1 MERLSWKSLIVILAV
16 LGGVAMALP
25 TPAQT
30 RYQSCGWWHGNR
42 IPAQYR
48 VTEQQ
53 ARKMEETFAKYEK
66 KLAPITDK
74 LASKRLDLDT
84 ALLRSDAPASEVTT
98 LRREVRELEDQ
109 VGDLQAEANAAAAQV
124 LTPAQRA
131 YFGNAFDLFDQ
142 AGGWS
147 CPWDCS
153 WAGRRTS
160 GSLHAIGVQGTWEHG
175 SGWDRCCR

>member
-1 MERLSWKSLIVILAV
+1 MERLSWKNLAVVLAV

-25 TPAQT
+25 APAQT
-30 RYQSCGWWHGNR
+30 RYQGCGWWHGNQS
-42 IPAQYR
+42 PAQYR

-53 ARKMEETFAKYEK
+53 AQKMEEIFAKYEK
-66 KLAPITDK
+66 KVAPIEDK

-84 ALLRSDAPASEVTT
+84 ALLRSDAPASELTT
-98 LRREVRELEDQ
+98 LRLEVRELEDQ
-109 VGDLQAEANAAAAQV
+109 VEGLQAEANAAAAQV

-160 GSLHAIGVQGTWEHG
+160 GSSRATGAQGTWEHG

>member
-53 ARKMEETFAKYEK
+53 ARMMDEILTKYDGR
-66 KLAPITDK
+66 LAPLEDK
-74 LASKRLDLDT
+74 LASKRMDLDA
-84 ALLRSDAPASEVTT
+84 ALSHSDAPETQVTS
-98 LRREVRELEDQ
+98 LRREIGELEAQ
-109 VGDLQAEANAAAAQV
+109 LEKLQAEANAAAVQV
-124 LTPAQRA
+124 LTSSQRA

-160 GSLHAIGVQGTWEHG
+160 GSSRATGAQGTWEHG